1 MLSNAIK
8 LDFDDSFNCEN
19 RLVKILSE
27 TQKLEF
33 VYDYKGRRVSK
44 QVFAKDNGVWTLTTH
59 KKFVY
64 NKYKLI
70 KEIDALTDTIKQR
83 FTWLGDNL
91 LSLHENNENY
101 LYIAD
106 GNKNICQLV
115 NLSDGTITNK
125 YDYTPF
131 GKLAQT
137 VEEIEQA
144 FKFSSEYAETETNL
158 IYYNYRY
165 YNPENGKWLSRDPI
179 EEYGGINIY
188 GFVNNNSANY
198 IDYFGLGLGDWI
210 MTGNWNPSQTE
221 LNAAYRGWSDRFRPN
236 PFTFTDPDATTL
248 TESYTGK
255 KDPTDEEWNAAM
267 DGAAEAI
274 NCFKCCMKREHKKI
288 LTYATSLITTL
299 SVVQGAPLGHKKSL
313 RWLGKLNTLIP
324 GVKKPLVRV
333 IIGGGADKWGSPLRG
348 LAQVLRKVRMT
359 KSAVEFSKQA
369 DVMKKAIQILKNSK
383 KAAQWGKL
391 AKTGK
396 VLKAAG
402 QVAIMA
408 AAIAEI
414 HFANKCRNE
423 CSKK

>member
-1 MLSNAIK
+1 MFKVQGVKMLSECLK
-8 LDFDDSFNCEN
+8 LDFDDSLNCEN
-19 RLVKILSE
+19 RLVKMLSE

-33 VYDYKGRRVSK
+33 VYDYMGRRREK

-144 FKFSSEYAETETNL
+144 FKFSSEYAETETSL

-165 YNPENGKWLSRDPI
+165 YNPANAKWLSRDPI
-179 EEYGGINIY
+179 EEKGGLNIY
-188 GFVNNNSANY
+188 GFVGNKPINNTDSLGKFFFTASVVTGVILNLLTDVLEVINNEILFAMSSKCAKKCPSECKSCCGNSGATAIGVLMASLFIAEGSCFLLINPWA
-198 IDYFGLGLGDWI
+198 I
-210 MTGNWNPSQTE
+210 TGCLVRTKAKFLYNLSSISRQTE
-221 LNAAYRGWSDRFRPN
+221 SC
-236 PFTFTDPDATTL
+236 
-248 TESYTGK
+248 K
-255 KDPTDEEWNAAM
+255 K
-267 DGAAEAI
+267 G
-274 NCFKCCMKREHKKI
+274 CK
-288 LTYATSLITTL
+288 
-299 SVVQGAPLGHKKSL
+299 
-313 RWLGKLNTLIP
+313 
-324 GVKKPLVRV
+324 
-333 IIGGGADKWGSPLRG
+333 
-348 LAQVLRKVRMT
+348 
-359 KSAVEFSKQA
+359 
-369 DVMKKAIQILKNSK
+369 
-383 KAAQWGKL
+383 
-391 AKTGK
+391 
-396 VLKAAG
+396 
-402 QVAIMA
+402 
-408 AAIAEI
+408 
-414 HFANKCRNE
+414 
-423 CSKK
+423 